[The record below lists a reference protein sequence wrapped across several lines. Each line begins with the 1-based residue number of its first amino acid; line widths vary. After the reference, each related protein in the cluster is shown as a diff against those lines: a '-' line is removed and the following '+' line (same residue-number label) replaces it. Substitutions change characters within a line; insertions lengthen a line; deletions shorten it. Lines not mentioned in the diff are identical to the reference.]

1 MALTKDD
8 MSAGLTDELKVFDN
22 RMKARQDELKSLY
35 TELYQNSWMYAELIG
50 EMEKFYSERDDRLK
64 RSDAYRESDPAWYK
78 NNRMLGMMMYI
89 DNFAGDLRGVK
100 KKLSYLEEAG
110 VNVIHL
116 MPFLDVEKGESDGGY
131 AVKDFRKV
139 RTDLGDMTDLSDLTT
154 ACHKRDICICADF
167 ALNHTSDKHEWA
179 KKALAGDAEYMDR
192 YFIYDTDEIPNQ
204 YDETVPQVFP
214 VTAPGNFT
222 CVGKNKKYVL
232 TTFHP
237 YQWDL
242 NYKNPRVF
250 NEMVYNL
257 LYLANRGVD
266 IFRLDAIPYI
276 WKELGTN
283 CRNLPEV
290 HTIVRMLRLI
300 TETVCPGVLL
310 LGEVVMEP
318 EKVVPYFGSVEKPEC
333 HLLNNVTTMATIWH
347 TVATRDARLL
357 RAQLDIVTKLPGEY
371 VFLNYLRCHDDIG
384 WGLDY
389 AFLSEYG
396 MEENAHKKYLNNYFM
411 GIEGYSNSRGELY
424 NDDPETGDARI
435 CGTTASFCGIEKAS
449 MDGDK
454 EAMAQAINLDVMLH
468 AYMFMQSG
476 IPMLYSGD
484 EIGQI
489 NDYSYLNDP
498 EKKDDARYIQRGKF
512 RWDLERKRISRRSK
526 EYRIFKRLRELE
538 RIRADHRAFL
548 PEAEVWTE
556 NTFERSVLVV
566 GRYYDGEKI
575 YGVFNFSEHEKTI
588 WPDEDEGFIDLV
600 SGDMCPVKE
609 LTLPG
614 YAFFILCKEVTE
626 K

>member
-1 MALTKDD
+1 MALTKED
-8 MSAGLTDELKVFDN
+8 MSVGLTDELKVFDD
-22 RMKARQDELKSLY
+22 RMKERQNELKSLY
-35 TELYQNSWMYAELIG
+35 TALYQNSWMYAELIG
-50 EMEKFYSERDDRLK
+50 EMEKSYSERDERLK
-64 RSDAYRESDPAWYK
+64 RSDAYRESDPEWYK
-78 NNRMLGMMMYI
+78 KNDMLGMMMYI
-89 DNFAGDLRGVK
+89 DNFAGDLRGVR
-100 KKLSYLEEAG
+100 KKLSYIEEAG

-116 MPFLDVEKGESDGGY
+116 MPFLDIEKGRSDGGY

-139 RTDLGDMTDLSDLTT
+139 RKDLGDMSDLSDLAT

-167 ALNHTSDKHEWA
+167 ALNHTSEKHEWA
-179 KKALAGDAEYMDR
+179 VKAIEGDSEYASR
-192 YFIYDTDEIPNQ
+192 YFIYDSDEIPKQ
-204 YDETVPQVFP
+204 YDKTAPQVFP

-222 CVGKNKKYVL
+222 KVGNKYVL

-242 NYKNPRVF
+242 NYKNARVF

-257 LYLANRGVD
+257 LYLANRGID
-266 IFRLDAIPYI
+266 IFRLDAIPYV

-290 HTIVRMLRLI
+290 HMIVRMLRLI

-318 EKVVPYFGSVEKPEC
+318 EKVVPYFGTVERPEC
-333 HLLNNVTTMATIWH
+333 HILNNVTTMATIWH
-347 TVATRDARLL
+347 TVATRDTRLL
-357 RAQLDIVTKLPGEY
+357 RNQLDTVTTLPKEY

-389 AFLSEYG
+389 AFLAEHE
-396 MEENAHKKYLNNYFM
+396 MEENAHKKYLNNYFI
-411 GIEGYSNSRGELY
+411 GVEGYSNSRGELY
-424 NDDPETGDARI
+424 NEDPETGDARI
-435 CGTTASFCGIEKAS
+435 CGTTASLCGIEKAS
-449 MDGDK
+449 MEGDK
-454 EAMAQAINLDVMLH
+454 EAMAHAINLDVMLH

-498 EKKDDARYIQRGKF
+498 EKKEDARYIQRGKF
-512 RWDLERKRISRRSK
+512 RWDLERKRISHRSK

-538 RIRADHRAFL
+538 RIRANHRAFL
-548 PEAEVWTE
+548 PDAEVWTE
-556 NTFERSVLVV
+556 NTYEKSVLVV
-566 GRYYDGEKI
+566 GRFLDGEKI

-600 SGDMCPVKE
+600 SGDMMPVKE

-614 YAFFILCKEVTE
+614 YTFFLLCKETPT

>member
-1 MALTKDD
+1 MALTRED
-8 MSAGLTDELKVFDN
+8 MSAGLSGQLEVFEN
-22 RMKARQDELKSLY
+22 RMKQRQAELKSLY
-35 TELYQNSWMYAELIG
+35 TGLYQNSWMYAELIG
-50 EMEKFYSERDDRLK
+50 EMEKYYSERDDRLK
-64 RSDAYRESDPAWYK
+64 RSDAYRESDPSWYRK
-78 NNRMLGMMMYI
+78 NDMLGMMMYV
-89 DNFAGDLRGVK
+89 DNFAGDLRGVR
-100 KKLSYLEEAG
+100 KKLSYIEEAG

-116 MPFLDVEKGESDGGY
+116 MPFLDIEKGRNDGGY
-131 AVKDFRKV
+131 AVRDFRKV
-139 RTDLGDMTDLSDLTT
+139 RKDLGDMADLSDLTT

-179 KKALAGDAEYMDR
+179 IKAMEGDSEYADR
-192 YFIYDTDEIPNQ
+192 YFIYDTDEIPNR

-222 CVGKNKKYVL
+222 RVDDKYVL

-242 NYKNPRVF
+242 NYKNSRVF
-250 NEMVYNL
+250 NEMVYNF
-257 LYLANRGVD
+257 LYLANRGID

-290 HTIVRMLRLI
+290 HIIVRMLRLI
-300 TETVCPGVLL
+300 TEIVCPGVLL

-318 EKVVPYFGSVEKPEC
+318 EKVVPYFGTVEKPEC
-333 HLLNNVTTMATIWH
+333 HVLNNVTTMATIWH
-347 TVATRDARLL
+347 TVATRDTRLL
-357 RAQLDIVTKLPGEY
+357 RNQFDIVTALPKEY

-389 AFLSEYG
+389 AFLADCE
-396 MEENAHKKYLNNYFM
+396 MEENAHKKYLNNYFI
-411 GIEGYSNSRGELY
+411 GVEGYSNSRGELY
-424 NDDPETGDARI
+424 NEDPETGDARI
-435 CGTTASFCGIEKAS
+435 CGTTASLCGIEKAS

-454 EAMAQAINLDVMLH
+454 EAMAQAINLDIMLH
-468 AYMFMQSG
+468 ACMLMLSG

-489 NDYSYLNDP
+489 NDYTYLTNP
-498 EKKDDARYIQRGKF
+498 EKKEDARYLHRGKF
-512 RWDLERKRISRRSK
+512 RWDLERKRINHRSK

-538 RIRADHRAFL
+538 RIRANHRAFL
-548 PEAEVWTE
+548 PEAEVLTV
-556 NTFERSVLVV
+556 NTFEKSVLVV
-566 GRYYDGEKI
+566 GRYLDGEKI

-588 WPDEDEGFIDLV
+588 WPDEDEGFVDLV
-600 SGDMCPVKE
+600 SGDMIPVKE

-614 YAFFILCKEVTE
+614 YTFFILCKDEYG